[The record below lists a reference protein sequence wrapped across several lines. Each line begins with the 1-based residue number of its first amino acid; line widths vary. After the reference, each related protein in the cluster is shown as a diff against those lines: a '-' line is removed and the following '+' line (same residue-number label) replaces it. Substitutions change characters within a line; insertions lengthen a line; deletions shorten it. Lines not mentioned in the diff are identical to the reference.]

1 MKKYYKTII
10 YIAVVIAVYVVLDI
24 LMKERVISNYYKRII
39 ILTCINV
46 ILAVSLNLIT
56 GFTGQLCL
64 GHAGFMAIGAYTAA
78 VLAAKFQMPFAVNII
93 AAGIL
98 AGLAA
103 LLIGIPTL
111 KLTGDYFAITT
122 LGFCEIIRIIITNID
137 YLGGPRGMTGIPIK
151 TNFTAVFFIM
161 AAVIIVIRN
170 IIHSAQGRAMISI
183 KENEIASESMG
194 INTRKYKI
202 LSFVIA
208 GVIAGVAGGLYSQY
222 VNFIDPKSFNFM
234 KSIDIVIFVVVGG
247 MGSISGSVLS
257 ASILTFLPESL
268 RALQNFRLIVYPLI
282 LIVLMIFRPE
292 GLLGTKEIS
301 IKPII
306 NLFKKKKQVES

>member
-1 MKKYYKTII
+1 MKKYYKSII
-10 YIAVVIAVYVVLDI
+10 CIAVVIAVYFVLDI

-39 ILTCINV
+39 ILSCINV

-64 GHAGFMAIGAYTAA
+64 GHSGFMAIGAYTAA
-78 VLAAKFQMPFAVNII
+78 LLATKFQMPFVVNLL
-93 AAGIL
+93 AAGLL
-98 AGLAA
+98 AGAAA

-137 YLGGPRGMTGIPIK
+137 YLGGPRGMTGIPVK
-151 TNFTAVFFIM
+151 TNFAIAFFM
-161 AAVIIVIRN
+161 MVLVIIVIRN
-170 IIHSAQGRAMISI
+170 IVHSAQGRAMISI
-183 KENEIASESMG
+183 KENEIASEAMG
-194 INTRKYKI
+194 IDTRKYKI
-202 LSFVIA
+202 LAFVIA
-208 GVIAGVAGGLYSQY
+208 GVIAGIAGGLYSQY

-234 KSIDIVIFVVVGG
+234 KSIDIVIFIVVGG
-247 MGSISGSVLS
+247 MGSISGSVIS

-268 RALQNFRLIVYPLI
+268 RALQDFRLIVYPLI
-282 LIVLMIFRPE
+282 LIVLMIFRPA

-301 IKPII
+301 LKPII
-306 NLFKKKKQVES
+306 NLFKKKKQIQN